1 MHLKHCGK
9 CLSLIKTKIG
19 IQSFETWFKPIEPI
33 KYFNDTLTL
42 RVPNKFFYEW
52 IEEHYIKLLDKI
64 IHEVLGEKGRI
75 EYLISSKS
83 TIKNLQK
90 KPNKILINKFLKDQN
105 FNNLNNNYTFK
116 SFIQGKCNSVARTA
130 GERIYKNP

>member
-1 MHLKHCGK
+1 MHIKHWDK

-64 IHEVLGEKGRI
+64 ILEVLGEKGRI
-75 EYLISSKS
+75 EYLISNKS
-83 TIKNLQK
+83 ILKNIEK
-90 KPNKILINKFLKDQN
+90 KN
-105 FNNLNNNYTFK
+105 
-116 SFIQGKCNSVARTA
+116 
-130 GERIYKNP
+130 